1 MVILMRIRLLCA
13 ALLALTAVT
22 LAPIAAPQVFTSSAW
37 AAVVRQIVVEGNQR
51 VEYDTVMSYLQ
62 FSVGQDASPEKIDES
77 VKVLFQTGLF
87 ADVQIINRG
96 GTLVIKVVENPLI
109 NQVNFE
115 GNTAIDDKAL
125 QKEVEVKER
134 MIFTRA
140 QAQSDT
146 QRVLALYQKAGYYNV
161 NVAPK
166 IIRHQDNRVNLVFEI
181 NEQGKTTIK
190 SINFTGNNAFSGY
203 ALRSVMATKEHS
215 WWNYFQRNDTYD
227 ADRLEYDKELLRRYY
242 LKHGF
247 ADIEIVS
254 AEAQLS
260 PDGENFDV
268 NITLSEGSHYTIAD
282 VAVDIG
288 SSNLD
293 PEKLRDVV
301 KTGVGDSYDASKV
314 DKTVENLT
322 LEASRQGY
330 VFARVEP
337 KVDRNSGVGSLN
349 LSYTVAEGTRA
360 YVERIEITG
369 NRRTLDDVVRR
380 ELQIFEGDA
389 FNRTLVERARRRLTA
404 LDFFDKIDFREEE
417 GSAPDKVVL
426 FVDLVEKS
434 TGKIAFSLGY
444 SSTEKVIGS
453 VELTERNLLGKG
465 QFLRINTT
473 ASFKKQSVD
482 FSFTE
487 PYFMGMPISA
497 GFDLFATNT
506 DNTDFSSYKS
516 RQVGGAL
523 RTGFDLDEY
532 SSLDFKYYVAFRK
545 TKGIDASIAAPAI
558 IAQEGNNWKSSV
570 GATYTWDDLDNPNI
584 PTTGFRGQLDG
595 EVAGLGGTTRYGRL
609 EAHGWYF
616 FPVYEESVVL
626 KLEGNAGH
634 IQSFGGKDV
643 PLQDRFFH
651 GSDTFRGFAKAGVGP
666 RQVNNG
672 GGTDS
677 IGANS
682 YAIGTVEMTF
692 PVGLPEG
699 WGISGAAFTD
709 FGTVFGS
716 DDDSVLRG
724 AGTCTSANS
733 AKNCDVFK
741 NMAFRASVGAGL
753 IWQSPFGPLRFEV
766 AYPLLK
772 ADYDEKE
779 LFRFSIG
786 TRF

>member
-1 MVILMRIRLLCA
+1 MRVRLLCA
-13 ALLALTAVT
+13 VFLALAVVS
-22 LAPIAAPQVFTSSAW
+22 LSPIANPSLFGASAQ

-51 VEYDTVMSYLQ
+51 VEYDTVLSYLQ
-62 FSVGQDASPEKIDES
+62 FQAGQDATPERIDET

-87 ADVQIINRG
+87 SDVQISQRG
-96 GTLVIKVVENPLI
+96 GTLVIRVVENPLI

-166 IIRHQDNRVNLVFEI
+166 IIRLQDNRVNLVFEI
-181 NEQGKTTIK
+181 NEQGKTTIR
-190 SINFTGNNAFSGY
+190 SINFTGNNAFSGN
-203 ALRSVMATKEHS
+203 ALRSVMATKENS
-215 WWNYFQRNDTYD
+215 WWNYFQRNNTYD
-227 ADRLEYDKELLRRYY
+227 PDRLEYDKELLRRYY

-247 ADIEIVS
+247 ADIEIIS
-254 AEAQLS
+254 ADAQIS
-260 PDGENFDV
+260 DDGEYFDI
-268 NITLSEGSHYTIAD
+268 NISINEGPHYTIAD

-293 PEKLRDVV
+293 PERLRDVV
-301 KTGVGDSYDASKV
+301 KTGVGDSYDATKV

-322 LEASRQGY
+322 LEAARQGY

-337 KVDRNSGVGSLN
+337 KVDRDNAAGSLN

-369 NRRTLDDVVRR
+369 NRRTLDHVIRR

-389 FNRTLVERARRRLTA
+389 FNRTLIERARRRLTA
-404 LDFFDKIDFREEE
+404 LDFFEKIDFREEE
-417 GSAPDKVVL
+417 GSAPDKVAL
-426 FVDLVEKS
+426 FIDVVEKS
-434 TGKIAFSLGY
+434 TGKISFSAGY
-444 SSTEKVIGS
+444 SSTEQVIGT

-465 QFLRINTT
+465 QFLRLNTT
-473 ASFKKQSVD
+473 VSFKRQALD

-506 DNTDFSSYKS
+506 DNTKYSSYKS

-532 SSLDFKYYVAFRK
+532 SSLDFKYYLAFRK
-545 TKGIDASIAAPAI
+545 TRGIDLDTASPAV
-558 IAQEGNNWKSSV
+558 IAQEGDSWKSSV
-570 GATYTWDDLDNPNI
+570 GATYTWDDLDDPNT
-584 PTTGFRGQLDG
+584 PTTGFRGQLDA

-626 KLEGNAGH
+626 KLEANAGH

-643 PLQDRFFH
+643 PLQDRFYH
-651 GSDTFRGFAKAGVGP
+651 GSDTFRGFARAGVGP
-666 RQVNNG
+666 HQVNNAG
-672 GGTDS
+672 STDS

-682 YAIGTVEMTF
+682 YAIGTVELTF
-692 PVGLPEG
+692 PLGLPEA
-699 WGISGAAFTD
+699 WGIQGAAFSD

-716 DDDSVLRG
+716 DDDSVARG
-724 AGTCTSANS
+724 TGTCTATASTR
-733 AKNCDVFK
+733 NCDVF
-741 NMAFRASVGAGL
+741 ADAVFRASVGAGI
-753 IWQSPFGPLRFEV
+753 IWQSPFGPLRFDV

-772 ADYDEKE
+772 ADFDEKE
-779 LFRFSIG
+779 LIRFSIG